1 MTTFLN
7 LDIGGKTP
15 NKFIWKHFLFSFLWI
30 MGVLI
35 LLFRIDVVFFN
46 RNFISVDWLEG
57 TLPVLLLVLV
67 GIVMAFQKWYYS
79 LALILYPVLAFG
91 WFIPKAV
98 LRKGKIYLFIKYVNA
113 IYRFF
118 SRFKYQLIHISI
130 FVLTLFL
137 LMISSN
143 YIVKCLAILAMVYF
157 YALYVFNYIK
167 KSFQPA
173 QLFGQN
179 VEEVIDGLLLQCK
192 KNESFLI
199 TTIITKL
206 EKDGVDKEN
215 KSLKRLIMMN
225 YAIETIADR
234 LNGFRGKRAF
244 LIALFYE
251 LVVFLFLSLFLFWFI
266 NYQLFHINFANFQTV
281 GSPDAF
287 DFLYYTIKKITF
299 GDLDYIK
306 PMSTI
311 AKIFEIL
318 SFFVVSIFVLI
329 IIVSMFFALRND
341 KISENVKLTTTL
353 CSEQNRIIKEYVV
366 AQYGKDIQT
375 AVSEV
380 QAIGD
385 SLKRL
390 KNIIDNVF

>member
-15 NKFIWKHFLFSFLWI
+15 NKFIWKHLLFSFLWV

-35 LLFRIDVVFFN
+35 LLFRVDVVIFN
-46 RNFISVDWLEG
+46 KNSISVDWLEG
-57 TLPVLLLVLV
+57 TLPVMLLFLV
-67 GIVMAFQKWYYS
+67 GIVMVFQKWYYS

-98 LRKGKIYLFIKYVNA
+98 LRNGKIYLFIKYINA

-118 SRFKYQLIHISI
+118 TKFKYQLIHISI
-130 FVLTLFL
+130 FVLTVL
-137 LMISSN
+137 LLVISSN
-143 YIVKCLAILAMVYF
+143 YIVKCFAIVAMVYF
-157 YALYVFNYIK
+157 YTLYVFNYIK

-173 QLFGQN
+173 QLFGQD
-179 VEEVIDGLLLQCK
+179 VEEVIDRLLLQCK

-199 TTIITKL
+199 TTFITKL

-251 LVVFLFLSLFLFWFI
+251 LVVFLFLSIFLFWFV
-266 NYQLFHINFANFQTV
+266 NYQLFHVSSDNFQTV
-281 GSPDAF
+281 GSPNTF
-287 DFLYYTIKKITF
+287 DFLYYTIKKISF
-299 GDLDYIK
+299 GDIDYIK
-306 PMSTI
+306 PLSTT
-311 AKIFEIL
+311 AKVFEIL
-318 SFFVVSIFVLI
+318 SFFVIGIFVLI

-341 KISENVKLTTTL
+341 KINENVKLTTIL
-353 CSEQNRIIKEYVV
+353 CSEQNRVIKEYVV

-390 KNIIDNVF
+390 KNIIDNIF

>member
-30 MGVLI
+30 MGILI

-46 RNFISVDWLEG
+46 KNFISVDWLEG
-57 TLPVLLLVLV
+57 TLPVMLLVLV

-98 LRKGKIYLFIKYVNA
+98 LRNGKIYLFIKYINA

-118 SRFKYQLIHISI
+118 TKFKYQLIHISI
-130 FVLTLFL
+130 FVLTVLL

-157 YALYVFNYIK
+157 YTLYVFNYIK
-167 KSFQPA
+167 KSLQPA

-199 TTIITKL
+199 TTFITKL
-206 EKDGVDKEN
+206 EKDDVDKEN

-251 LVVFLFLSLFLFWFI
+251 LVVFLFLSLFLFWFV
-266 NYQLFHINFANFQTV
+266 NYQLFHINSANFQTV
-281 GSPDAF
+281 GSPNAF

-306 PMSTI
+306 PISTI

-318 SFFVVSIFVLI
+318 SFFVIGIFVLI

-353 CSEQNRIIKEYVV
+353 CSEQNRVIKEYVV